1 MDLSSYGVRDDAN
14 IDRSTA
20 GVTGNR
26 RGAGSSSGSSGCGC
40 GWREDVDVLG
50 RRVVGVDV
58 VDGEYGGPWGVIVE
72 EDELVVDVIPPL
84 SSKSEPH
91 ESLFLANLLC
101 IGRPFPRTQRR
112 PLSAIKTRERHT
124 DTTYPTCY
132 ASETASRPH
141 YTERRNNSTRLD
153 SAESGP

>member
-26 RGAGSSSGSSGCGC
+26 RGAGSSNGASGCGC
-40 GWREDVDVLG
+40 GWCDVDVLG

-72 EDELVVDVIPPL
+72 EDELVVDVILVL
-84 SSKSEPH
+84 SSEVGFSFVGK
-91 ESLFLANLLC
+91 LVLYWA
-101 IGRPFPRTQRR
+101 RFPSQEEQRR
-112 PLSAIKTRERHT
+112 LYLR
-124 DTTYPTCY
+124 
-132 ASETASRPH
+132 
-141 YTERRNNSTRLD
+141 
-153 SAESGP
+153 